1 MADWPGWPGWMFER
15 LPPRP
20 AERLHAT
27 ALCAQAVRPNKQPY
41 LTAPS
46 RPTFCMQDGPRGAA
60 GQPRHPSRRYLQV
73 GTAEGYLGIIHM
85 PCFCFLFWI
94 WYCSHYRRSCHIHL
108 VSRSDLPCFPNSS
121 ASECYC
127 MR

>member
-27 ALCAQAVRPNKQPY
+27 ALCAQAVRPNKRPY

-73 GTAEGYLGIIHM
+73 GTAEGYLGDHSHAVRLL
-85 PCFCFLFWI
+85 PVLDLVLFPL
-94 WYCSHYRRSCHIHL
+94 STL
-108 VSRSDLPCFPNSS
+108 LPHSPGLT
-121 ASECYC
+121 E
-127 MR
+127 